1 VILDEKCPPLTP
13 SCISLALWGFLSPQG
28 NASKLGFDL
37 DSVICLEPKKNVKFS
52 RLAFSF
58 ALGYIELEISR

>member
-37 DSVICLEPKKNVKFS
+37 DSIICLVPKKSVKLS
-52 RLAFSF
+52 RLVFSF
-58 ALGYIELEISR
+58 VFGYIELEISQ